1 MRHEPETSHSTGGD
15 RMATI
20 LIVDDQLESLQ
31 MFSLVLR
38 RWGYQARTAMSGEE
52 ALEALK
58 DQDVDLVILDYMMP
72 GLDGFETL
80 ERIRK
85 LPFGKDL
92 PVIMVT
98 AYGNEGIRKRAEEM
112 GLDGFFM
119 KPVDLQMFS
128 ELIKVI
134 LGSQVPIR

>member
-1 MRHEPETSHSTGGD
+1 
-15 RMATI
+15 MATI
-20 LIVDDQLESLQ
+20 LVVDDQLESLQ

-38 RWGYQARTAMSGEE
+38 RWGYRTRTAMSGEE
-52 ALEALK
+52 ALAALEDK
-58 DQDVDLVILDYMMP
+58 EVDLIILDYMMP
-72 GLDGFETL
+72 GMDGFQTF

-85 LPFGKDL
+85 LPFGQRL

-98 AYGNEGIRKRAEEM
+98 AYGNEATRRRAEEM

-134 LGSQVPIR
+134 LGSQISVR

>member
-1 MRHEPETSHSTGGD
+1 
-15 RMATI
+15 
-20 LIVDDQLESLQ
+20 
-31 MFSLVLR
+31 
-38 RWGYQARTAMSGEE
+38 
-52 ALEALK
+52 
-58 DQDVDLVILDYMMP
+58 MP
-72 GLDGFETL
+72 GLDGFQTF

-85 LPFGKDL
+85 LPFGQRL

-98 AYGNEGIRKRAEEM
+98 AYGNEATRRRAEEM

-134 LGSQVPIR
+134 LGSQLPVR

>member
-1 MRHEPETSHSTGGD
+1 
-15 RMATI
+15 MATI
-20 LIVDDQLESLQ
+20 LVVDDQLESLQ

-38 RWGYQARTAMSGEE
+38 RWGYRTRTAMSGEE
-52 ALEALK
+52 ALAALE
-58 DQDVDLVILDYMMP
+58 DEEVDLIILDYMMP
-72 GLDGFETL
+72 GMDGFQTF

-85 LPFGKDL
+85 LPFGQRL

-98 AYGNEGIRKRAEEM
+98 AYGNEATRRRAEEM

-134 LGSQVPIR
+134 LGSQISVR

>member
-1 MRHEPETSHSTGGD
+1 
-15 RMATI
+15 
-20 LIVDDQLESLQ
+20 
-31 MFSLVLR
+31 
-38 RWGYQARTAMSGEE
+38 MSGEE
-52 ALEALK
+52 ALAALE
-58 DQDVDLVILDYMMP
+58 DEEVDLIILDYMMP
-72 GLDGFETL
+72 GLDGFQTF

-85 LPFGKDL
+85 LPFGQRL

-98 AYGNEGIRKRAEEM
+98 AYGNEATRRRAEEM

-134 LGSQVPIR
+134 LGSQLPVR